1 VGVSGR
7 FSLAKVNFQRRK
19 EEEDTAM
26 AMNLY
31 AINEFRV
38 SNGAV
43 INEPKQ
49 LVAGFAV
56 RLMAKDD
63 AMVEKILG
71 LSEGQSQ
78 VITYEQDGIIIK
90 RGARITRLPDFR
102 MNRVVWD
109 SHAKEYVMVTNGKC
123 VRDHASEHFRESH
136 PNNAPCEYA
145 PSEGIALRPVVSNGK
160 VMLAWTYRG
169 LNPCDLE
176 AASNEAEVKAEFEAV
191 LSKRRSA
198 RFIGRV

>member
-56 RLMAKDD
+56 RLMTKDD

-71 LSEGQSQ
+71 LSEGQSE
-78 VITYEQDGIIIK
+78 VISYEQDGIMVK
-90 RGARITRLPDFR
+90 RGARFTRLPDFR

-109 SHAKEYVMVTNGKC
+109 SHAKEYVMVSNGEC
-123 VRDHASEHFRESH
+123 VRDHSSEHFRESH

-145 PSEGIALRPVVSNGK
+145 PSEGIALRPVLSNGK

-176 AASNEAEVKAEFEAV
+176 SVSNEAEIKAEFDAV

-198 RFIGRV
+198 RFIGRI